1 MSTMRECTGYDNF
14 CVGVLYRPRDAHV
27 GTVSE
32 CVGVVFN
39 WFFRARSCFSL
50 ESRLKSIESSNGT
63 IFKIRYSLKLSIFNS
78 YSEIVA

>member
-27 GTVSE
+27 GTVCE

-50 ESRLKSIESSNGT
+50 DSRVLTVLMEL
-63 IFKIRYSLKLSIFNS
+63 FEKLGIP
-78 YSEIVA
+78 